1 MAFGVALLKSTIWC
15 RYYLAGR
22 NYHGPAIAP
31 ATLSVWEQFTGVGK
45 YYDPAA
51 DEEDRMRDLMEEQ
64 SMGEA
69 GTLQQRETQADS
81 KHLDGK
87 AELPAGSQV

>member
-1 MAFGVALLKSTIWC
+1 MGWC

-22 NYHGPAIAP
+22 NYHGTAIAP

-45 YYDPAA
+45 YHDPAA

-64 SMGEA
+64 SLGEA
-69 GTLQQRETQADS
+69 GTLHQKGTQADE

-87 AELPAGSQV
+87 GELPASSQV

>member
-1 MAFGVALLKSTIWC
+1 MLVEAHAGRC

-51 DEEDRMRDLMEEQ
+51 DEEDRMRDLMEENGQ
-64 SMGEA
+64 GEA
-69 GTLQQRETQADS
+69 GSLQQKGAQPDAKR
-81 KHLDGK
+81 
-87 AELPAGSQV
+87 ELPGSPQV